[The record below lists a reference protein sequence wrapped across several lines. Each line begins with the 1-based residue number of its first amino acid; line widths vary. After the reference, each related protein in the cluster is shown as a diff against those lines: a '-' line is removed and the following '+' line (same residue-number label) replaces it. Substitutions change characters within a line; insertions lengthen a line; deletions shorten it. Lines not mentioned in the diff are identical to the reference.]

1 LIGLPRKLL
10 LAAALLLALAC
21 ASWLARRNRRVG
33 DWLLTAAAAA
43 GVGALTY
50 FCFAVARQARF
61 PLQLECMELTVLQH
75 ATRFAAGL
83 PVYPLPSPDFVALA
97 YNPGL
102 YVLMAP
108 LIKLFGPGLTL
119 LRLPVIAATCI
130 LIGLFG
136 VAAWRGARSVRWG
149 LIGAALPVFALR
161 SFDTYLTKGHSDAL
175 MILTALGGVLLLG
188 AGETGGRRI
197 SRRPPAGP
205 VRLAVA
211 ALLLATSFWL
221 KQHGALPALGAGLL
235 LLLRER
241 RRGWLPVLLLALCGP
256 LAWLFAGPPLF
267 GPDFINSTLRVPS
280 SWSHWEPGGPLRLAR
295 FILTWWAAPFT
306 LAAWAW
312 LRAISERRL
321 MVDAVL
327 FVWPFALLS
336 GLLGSLDIGSSDN
349 VFALAGVWTLY
360 VALRALTPGLRHNA
374 GPWSR
379 QLAVGALALTVALL
393 AHDPREWLPSSGATA
408 AYRDLTDVL
417 SGLDGPVYAPWFG
430 DPPGGVP
437 TTSRA
442 HWVALEDRVRGPG
455 RRAGEQPFITSMLAP
470 VATAPAPA
478 YLLTISP
485 LENDRI
491 LGWLAGAYVLQE
503 AYGARF
509 DPVRELPTRFGSRTP
524 RYLYRRVEL
533 ASGVRADPGVA
544 AADTLRQPPAADPL
558 L

>member
-1 LIGLPRKLL
+1 MISLPRKLL
-10 LAAALLLALAC
+10 LAAALLLALAV
-21 ASWLARRNRRVG
+21 AGWLARRHRRAG

-43 GVGALTY
+43 GAGTLAWFVY
-50 FCFAVARQARF
+50 AVARQARF

-75 ATRFAAGL
+75 ATRFASGL

-102 YVLMAP
+102 YVVMAP
-108 LIKLFGPGLTL
+108 LIKLWGPSLTL
-119 LRLPVIAATCI
+119 LRLPAIAATCV

-136 VAAWRGARSVRWG
+136 LAAWRGARGGRWG
-149 LIGAALPVFALR
+149 LVGAALPVLALR
-161 SFDTYLTKGHSDAL
+161 SLDTYLTKGHSDSL
-175 MILTALGGVLLLG
+175 MILAALGGVLLLG
-188 AGETGGRRI
+188 AGEARGRRI
-197 SRRPPAGP
+197 RSRPPAGP
-205 VRLAVA
+205 VRLAAA
-211 ALLLATSFWL
+211 ALLLAASFWL
-221 KQHGALPALGAGLL
+221 KQHGALPALGGGLL

-241 RRGWLPVLLLALCGP
+241 KRGWPALLLLALAGP
-256 LAWLFAGPPLF
+256 LAWLLAGPPLF

-280 SWSHWEPGGPLRLAR
+280 SWSHWDLGGPLRLAR
-295 FILTWWAAPFT
+295 FILTWWAVPFG

-312 LRAISERRL
+312 LRAVSERRL
-321 MVDAVL
+321 MVDAAL

-336 GLLGSLDIGSSDN
+336 GLMGSLDIGSSDN

-360 VALRALTPGLRHNA
+360 VALRAIMPGMRRHA

-393 AHDPREWLPSSGATA
+393 AHDPREWLPSSGAAA
-408 AYRDLTDVL
+408 AYRDLTGVL
-417 SGLDGPVYAPWFG
+417 RGLDGPVYAPWFG

-455 RRAGEQPFITSMLAP
+455 RREGEQPFVKAMLAP
-470 VATAPAPA
+470 VADAPPPA

-491 LGWLAGAYVLQE
+491 LGWLAGSYVLQE
-503 AYGARF
+503 GFGARF

-524 RYLYRRVEL
+524 RYLYRR
-533 ASGVRADPGVA
+533 ADPAAGVKADPGPA
-544 AADTLRQPPAADPL
+544 AADTLRHSPFGDPL

>member
-1 LIGLPRKLL
+1 MISLPRKLL
-10 LAAALLLALAC
+10 LALVLLLALAG
-21 ASWLARRNRRVG
+21 AGWLARRHRRLG

-43 GVGALTY
+43 GVGALAW
-50 FCFAVARQARF
+50 FVFAVMRQARF

-119 LRLPVIAATCI
+119 LRLPAIAATCV

-149 LIGAALPVFALR
+149 LVGAALPVLALR
-161 SFDTYLTKGHSDAL
+161 SLDTNLTKGHSYAL

-188 AGETGGRRI
+188 AGEARGRRI
-197 SRRPPAGP
+197 RQRHPAGP

-211 ALLLATSFWL
+211 ALLLAASFWL

-241 RRGWLPVLLLALCGP
+241 KRAWTPLLLLALCGP

-267 GPDFINSTLRVPS
+267 GPDFITSTLRVPS
-280 SWSHWEPGGPLRLAR
+280 SWSHWELGGPLRLAR
-295 FILTWWAAPFT
+295 FILTWWAVPFA

-312 LRAISERRL
+312 LRAVGERRL
-321 MVDAVL
+321 MVDTVL

-408 AYRDLTDVL
+408 AYRDLTGVL
-417 SGLDGPVYAPWFG
+417 RGLDGPVYAPWFG
-430 DPPGGVP
+430 DPPGDVP

-455 RRAGEQPFITSMLAP
+455 RRVGEQPFVTAMLAP

-491 LGWLAGAYVLQE
+491 LGWLAGPYVLQE

-533 ASGVRADPGVA
+533 AAGIRADPGAA
-544 AADTLRQPPAADPL
+544 AADTLRHPPPGDAL
-558 L
+558 Q